1 MPQKEEQLVG
11 NEALERVLEELKQ
24 TVVTFEETSDPSDP
38 DVIDE
43 YERLLAVMYQALSD
57 AQAVTAQASEAAAL
71 ASRKAGDA
79 EAAAGVAM
87 QKAGYAQDKGD
98 YAKEQGDYAKEQG
111 DYAKRKADDIEDAK
125 GDYDT
130 LSARLSAIET
140 DQESDVKYEESDDP
154 MSLFE
159 EEDSSGN

>member
-1 MPQKEEQLVG
+1 MPQKQEQLVG

-43 YERLLAVMYQALSD
+43 YERLLAVLYQALSD

-87 QKAGYAQDKGD
+87 QKAGYAQDK
-98 YAKEQGDYAKEQG
+98 GDYAKEQG